1 MASHLT
7 NLRREFRPMLG
18 MALPLAL
25 AEPGWMAMGVVD
37 TIMAGRL
44 GAAALGASSLGG
56 NVFYPIAM
64 FGAGLLLGMDT
75 LVAQSFG
82 AGDPRDCRR
91 SLINGVWLA
100 AGLAVPLALAVWALI
115 PLLRATG
122 TNPRVM
128 ALLGPFLKA
137 LLWGILPLL
146 AYAALR
152 RYLQATNVVAPIAFS
167 LVSANLVNFAG
178 NWALMFGHWGA
189 PAMGLE
195 GSGWSTTI
203 ARFYMAGVLLAAIAW
218 HERKTGNLLFRMS
231 WKPDVARLLRLLDL
245 GLPAAMQILVE
256 GGLFGVIAV
265 LAARLDEVSLAA
277 HGIAVNV
284 VSTTY
289 MVPLGISSAA
299 AVRVGQA
306 VGRKD
311 RQGMATSGWTALL
324 LGTLFMSAAG
334 LALWTAPRSIVR
346 VFTADATVIASGAA
360 LLRIAALFELF
371 DGFQTVAMGAL
382 RGLGDTRSPML
393 AHLAG
398 YWLIGL
404 PISYVLCFRLSW
416 GISGIWVGLT
426 TALILIGVAL
436 VWVWKER
443 VRSLKDLAPLVR
455 RRR

>member
-1 MASHLT
+1 
-7 NLRREFRPMLG
+7 ML
-18 MALPLAL
+18 A
-25 AEPGWMAMGVVD
+25 
-37 TIMAGRL
+37 
-44 GAAALGASSLGG
+44 
-56 NVFYPIAM
+56 
-64 FGAGLLLGMDT
+64 GMDT
-75 LVAQSFG
+75 LVSQSFG
-82 AGDPRDCRR
+82 AGDARDCRR
-91 SLINGVWLA
+91 TLVNGVWLA
-100 AGLAVPLALAVWALI
+100 AALALPLALVIWALI
-115 PLLRATG
+115 PLLRVVG

-128 ALLGPFLKA
+128 VLLGPYLKA

-146 AYAALR
+146 AYSAFR
-152 RYLQATNVVAPIAFS
+152 RFLQAVNVIAVITFAT
-167 LVSANLVNFAG
+167 VSANIVNFVG
-178 NWALMFGHWGA
+178 NWVLMFGHWGA

-203 ARFYMAGVLLAAIAW
+203 ARAYMAAVLLAAIAW
-218 HERKTGNLLFRMS
+218 HERKSGNLLFRMS

-245 GLPAAMQILVE
+245 GLPAALQILIE

-284 VSTTY
+284 VATTY

-311 RQGMATSGWTALL
+311 RQGVATSGWTALL
-324 LGTLFMSAAG
+324 MGTLFMGAAG
-334 LALWTAPRSIVR
+334 LALWTVPRLILR
-346 VFTADATVIASGAA
+346 VFTADAAVIASGAA

-371 DGFQTVAMGAL
+371 DGFQTVATGAL

-404 PISYVLCFRLSW
+404 PISYVLCFPLGW
-416 GISGIWVGLT
+416 GVPGIWVGLT

-436 VWVWKER
+436 VWVWRER
-443 VRSLKDLAPLVR
+443 IRSLAEM
-455 RRR
+455 

>member
-1 MASHLT
+1 M
-7 NLRREFRPMLG
+7 LR

-25 AEPGWMAMGVVD
+25 AELGWMAMGVVD

-44 GAAALGASSLGG
+44 GAAAIGAGSLGG
-56 NVFYPIAM
+56 NLFYPIAI
-64 FGAGLLLGMDT
+64 FGTGLLAGMDT
-75 LVAQSFG
+75 LVSQSFG
-82 AGDPRDCRR
+82 AGDARDCRR
-91 SLINGVWLA
+91 TLVNGVWLA
-100 AGLAVPLALAVWALI
+100 AGLALPLALVVWALI
-115 PLLRATG
+115 PLLRVVG

-128 ALLGPFLKA
+128 VLLGPYLKA

-146 AYAALR
+146 AYAAFR
-152 RYLQATNVVAPIAFS
+152 RYLQAVNVVAVITFAT
-167 LVSANLVNFAG
+167 VSANIVNFVG
-178 NWALMFGHWGA
+178 NWVLMFGHWGA

-203 ARFYMAGVLLAAIAW
+203 ARAYMAAVLLAAIAW
-218 HERKTGNLLFRMS
+218 HERKTGNLLFRIS
-231 WKPDVARLLRLLDL
+231 WKPDVARLVRLVDL
-245 GLPAAMQILVE
+245 GLPAALQILIE

-284 VSTTY
+284 VATTY

-311 RQGMATSGWTALL
+311 RPGVATSGWTALL
-324 LGTLFMSAAG
+324 MGTLFMAAAG
-334 LALWTAPRSIVR
+334 LALWTAPRLILR
-346 VFTADATVIASGAA
+346 VFTPDALVIASGAA

-371 DGFQTVAMGAL
+371 DGFQTVATGAL

-404 PISYVLCFRLSW
+404 PISYILCFPLKW
-416 GISGIWVGLT
+416 GVPGIWVGLT
-426 TALILIGVAL
+426 TALVPIGVAL
-436 VWVWKER
+436 VWVWRER
-443 VRSLKDLAPLVR
+443 VRWLAA
-455 RRR
+455 

>member
-1 MASHLT
+1 M
-7 NLRREFRPMLG
+7 LR
-18 MALPLAL
+18 MALPLAF
-25 AEPGWMAMGVVD
+25 AELGWMAMGVVD

-44 GAAALGASSLGG
+44 GAAAIGAGSLGG
-56 NVFYPIAM
+56 NLFYPIAI
-64 FGAGLLLGMDT
+64 FGTGLLAGMDT

-82 AGDPRDCRR
+82 ADDQRDCRC
-91 SLINGVWLA
+91 SLVNGVWLA
-100 AGLAVPLALAVWALI
+100 AGLAVPLALVIWALI
-115 PLLRATG
+115 PLLQAVG

-128 ALLGPFLKA
+128 VLLGPYLKA

-146 AYAALR
+146 AYAAFR
-152 RYLQATNVVAPIAFS
+152 RYLQAVNVVAVITFAT
-167 LVSANLVNFAG
+167 VSANIVNFAG

-203 ARFYMAGVLLAAIAW
+203 ARAYMAAVLLAAIVW
-218 HERKTGNLLFRMS
+218 HERKTGNLLYRMS

-245 GLPAAMQILVE
+245 GLPAALQILIE

-277 HGIAVNV
+277 HGIAINV

-311 RQGMATSGWTALL
+311 RPGAATSGWTALL
-324 LGTLFMSAAG
+324 LGTLFMGAAG
-334 LALWTAPRSIVR
+334 LTLWMAPRWILR
-346 VFTADATVIASGAA
+346 VFTADVAVIATGAA

-371 DGFQTVAMGAL
+371 DGFQTVATGAL

-398 YWLIGL
+398 YWVIGL
-404 PISYVLCFRLSW
+404 PISSVLCFRLSW
-416 GISGIWVGLT
+416 GVAGIWVGLT
-426 TALILIGVAL
+426 AALILIGVAL

-443 VRSLKDLAPLVR
+443 VRALAEM
-455 RRR
+455 

>member
-1 MASHLT
+1 MLLMAV
-7 NLRREFRPMLG
+7 
-18 MALPLAL
+18 PLAL
-25 AEPGWMAMGVVD
+25 AELGWMAMGVVD

-44 GAAALGASSLGG
+44 GAAAIGAGSLGG
-56 NVFYPIAM
+56 NLFYPIAI
-64 FGAGLLLGMDT
+64 FGTGLLLGMDT

-82 AGDPRDCRR
+82 ADDPRDCRR
-91 SLINGVWLA
+91 SLVNGVWLA
-100 AGLAVPLALAVWALI
+100 AGLAAPLALVLWALI
-115 PLLRATG
+115 PLLRAVG

-128 ALLGPFLKA
+128 VLLGPYLKA

-152 RYLQATNVVAPIAFS
+152 RYLQAVNVVAPITFA

-203 ARFYMAGVLLAAIAW
+203 ARVYMAAVLLAAIAW

-231 WKPDVARLLRLLDL
+231 WRPDVARLLRLLEL
-245 GLPAAMQILVE
+245 GLPAALQILIE

-289 MVPLGISSAA
+289 MVPLGIGSAA

-311 RQGMATSGWTALL
+311 RLGVATSGWTAIL
-324 LGTLFMSAAG
+324 LGTLFMGAAS
-334 LALWTAPRSIVR
+334 LALWMAPRWILR
-346 VFTADATVIASGAA
+346 VFTADAAVIASGAA

-371 DGFQTVAMGAL
+371 DGFQTVATGSL

-398 YWLIGL
+398 YWVIGL
-404 PISYVLCFRLSW
+404 PICYVLCFRLGW
-416 GISGIWVGLT
+416 GVRGIWVGLT

-436 VWVWKER
+436 VWVWRER
-443 VRSLKDLAPLVR
+443 VRWLAADSGT
-455 RRR
+455 